1 MTKETTEP
9 RTAPRIV
16 SPAIAERARALVREN
31 AVMCA
36 AVSFVPNPIA
46 NSLAIT
52 GVQLKMLADL
62 SKLYGVPFSQDIVRS
77 LLTATAGG
85 LLNFIIARNP
95 VTRGVRDFLMATV
108 PLIAL
113 PMRFLAGPAFIA
125 GYTLVLG
132 NSFIRH
138 YECGGSYLNFNWRD
152 FRHELA
158 HKLGLPRPAPNES
171 PIIEVQTRPA

>member
-1 MTKETTEP
+1 MTQET
-9 RTAPRIV
+9 TAPRIP
-16 SPAIAERARALVREN
+16 SPAVAARARALVREN

-52 GVQLKMLADL
+52 GVQLKMLSDL
-62 SKLYGVPFSQDIVRS
+62 SKLYGVPFSQDLVRS

-85 LLNFIIARNP
+85 VINFILARNP

-113 PMRFLAGPAFIA
+113 PLRFLAGPAFIA

-158 HKLGLPRPAPNES
+158 RKLGLPHPSPSES

>member
-1 MTKETTEP
+1 MTQEK
-9 RTAPRIV
+9 TAPRIP
-16 SPAIAERARALVREN
+16 SPAVAARARSLVREN

-52 GVQLKMLADL
+52 GVQLKMLSDL
-62 SKLYGVPFSQDIVRS
+62 SKLYGVPFSQDLVRS

-85 LLNFIIARNP
+85 VINFILARNP

-113 PMRFLAGPAFIA
+113 PLRFLAGPAFIA

-138 YECGGSYLNFNWRD
+138 YEGGGSYLNFNWRD

-158 HKLGLPRPAPNES
+158 RKLGLPHPSPSES
-171 PIIEVQTRPA
+171 PIIEVHTRPA

>member
-1 MTKETTEP
+1 
-9 RTAPRIV
+9 
-16 SPAIAERARALVREN
+16 
-31 AVMCA
+31 MCA

-52 GVQLKMLADL
+52 GVQLKMLSDL
-62 SKLYGVPFSQDIVRS
+62 SQLYGVPFSQDLVRS
-77 LLTATAGG
+77 LLGATAGG
-85 LLNFIIARNP
+85 VINFILARNP

-113 PMRFLAGPAFIA
+113 PLRFLAGPAFIA
-125 GYTLVLG
+125 GYTVVLG

-138 YECGGSYLNFNWRD
+138 YECGGSYLDFNWRN

-158 HKLGLPRPAPNES
+158 RKLGLPHPVPSER
-171 PIIEVQTRPA
+171 PIIEVQSRPA